1 MLSLQTLR
9 SLAHLQMLH
18 RVQPLTNTLL
28 LLMMTA
34 MMGMMLSLQMLHSLA
49 HHLQMMRLVQLPL
62 QQQVAQELQS

>member
-28 LLMMTA
+28 LLMM
-34 MMGMMLSLQMLHSLA
+34 MMMLSLQMLHPLA

-62 QQQVAQELQS
+62 QQQMAQELQS